1 MALGFQDRSGYFSGF
16 SLTCPF
22 ERLSD
27 QSEQSTNQNKKSC
40 QKKQYERGMQQG
52 MQWGMQQG
60 RHELLIKMLENG
72 LDPVQV
78 ADLTGVGLA
87 EIQGVAEC

>member
-1 MALGFQDRSGYFSGF
+1 
-16 SLTCPF
+16 
-22 ERLSD
+22 
-27 QSEQSTNQNKKSC
+27 
-40 QKKQYERGMQQG
+40 MQQG
-52 MQWGMQQG
+52 MQWGMQQGLVQG